1 MARYS
6 YDWHPSET
14 PPPVE
19 EEPIP
24 VWIVLRGGVI
34 VAGLYYR
41 CDEFIPQ
48 ELAEWRE
55 LSSMAKVDA
64 QYWMVRQVGD
74 KTPDPP
80 L

>member
-1 MARYS
+1 MKYNH
-6 YDWHPSET
+6 DWHPTEI

-24 VWIVLRGGVI
+24 IWIALRGGVI
-34 VAGLYYR
+34 VRGLYYR

-55 LSSMAKVDA
+55 VGSMAKVDA
-64 QYWMVRQVGD
+64 QYWMVRREGED
-74 KTPDPP
+74 IPSPP
-80 L
+80 M